1 MVRKKH
7 RRKSMKS
14 YVYGMVL
21 DTHTL
26 ALSGISG
33 KLTEHLIKLYLF
45 TNDTKNP
52 WRKSDWRKEVWNLL
66 HIVPKLKSSKKFPSN
81 IMIRDIIGAYDDMTT
96 ELSNLIIEEYIEEY
110 PDLKPCRTDY
120 DELNVIVNN
129 YLDWISDVLSTKGVV
144 SSSEVYA
151 KLDELGL

>member
-1 MVRKKH
+1 
-7 RRKSMKS
+7 MKS
-14 YVYGMVL
+14 YIYGIVL
-21 DTHTL
+21 DNQTL

-33 KLTEHLIKLYLF
+33 NLTEHLIKLYLF

-66 HIVPKLKSSKKFPSN
+66 HIVPKLKSSKKFPSSR
-81 IMIRDIIGAYDDMTT
+81 IIRDIIGAYDDMTT
-96 ELSNLIIEEYIEEY
+96 ELSNLIIEEY
-110 PDLKPCRTDY
+110 PDLEPCRTDS
-120 DELNVIVNN
+120 DELAAIVNN
-129 YLDWISDVLSTKGVV
+129 YLDWISDVLSNKGVV

>member
-1 MVRKKH
+1 
-7 RRKSMKS
+7 MKS

-26 ALSGISG
+26 ALSGVSG
-33 KLTEHLIKLYLF
+33 KLTEYLIKLYLF
-45 TNDTKNP
+45 PYIDKNH
-52 WRKSDWRKEVWNLL
+52 WRKEVWNLL

-81 IMIRDIIGAYDDMTT
+81 QMIRDIIGAYDDMIT
-96 ELSNLIIEEYIEEY
+96 ELSNLLIEEY
-110 PDLKPCRTDY
+110 PDQPHLTY
-120 DELNVIVNN
+120 SDELDTIVNT

-144 SSSEVYA
+144 SSSEVYN